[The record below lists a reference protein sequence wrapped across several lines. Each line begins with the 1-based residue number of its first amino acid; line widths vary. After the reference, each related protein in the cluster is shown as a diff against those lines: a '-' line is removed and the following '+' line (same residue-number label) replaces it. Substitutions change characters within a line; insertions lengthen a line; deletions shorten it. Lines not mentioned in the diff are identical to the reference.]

1 MSIKY
6 KPPMPRIYR
15 KEGTPR
21 KTMIYL
27 EDPVFERLR
36 RLAFNERISMA
47 EIIRRAVDDYLEKYP
62 RKGGK
67 KK

>member
-1 MSIKY
+1 
-6 KPPMPRIYR
+6 MPKIYR

-27 EDPVFERLR
+27 EDAVYERLR

-47 EIIRRAVDDYLEKYP
+47 EIIRRALDDYLKN
-62 RKGGK
+62 KSATGGK

>member
-1 MSIKY
+1 
-6 KPPMPRIYR
+6 MPKVYR

-27 EDPVFERLR
+27 EEAVYERLR

-47 EIIRRAVDDYLEKYP
+47 EIIRRALDDYLKNTTS
-62 RKGGK
+62 GGK

>member
-1 MSIKY
+1 
-6 KPPMPRIYR
+6 MPKIYR

-27 EDPVFERLR
+27 EEAVYERLR

-47 EIIRRAVDDYLEKYP
+47 EVIRRALDDFLKTHTTT
-62 RKGGK
+62 GGK